1 MVEYVVKKE
10 QDRMDCTEKKQAHKR
25 VKLRRGKREERKQ
38 EMGRDRGDEKH
49 SLFYFSLGIRLL
61 VTGWSEKCSSCRL
74 IGRLVRQGGVE

>member
-49 SLFYFSLGIRLL
+49 SLF
-61 VTGWSEKCSSCRL
+61 
-74 IGRLVRQGGVE
+74 